1 MMQWSEL
8 SSPTK
13 VGLLLLL
20 VTFLL
25 TMNPLVTLIV
35 VLVHW
40 IGHTYLFP

>member
-1 MMQWSEL
+1 MMKWSEL

-13 VGLLLLL
+13 VGFLLLL

-35 VLVHW
+35 VFVHW
-40 IGHTYLFP
+40 LGHTYLFP

>member
-1 MMQWSEL
+1 MMKWSEL

-13 VGLLLLL
+13 VGFLLLI

-25 TMNPLVTLIV
+25 TMNPLTTLIV
-35 VLVHW
+35 LLVHW

>member
-1 MMQWSEL
+1 MRWSEL

-13 VGLLLLL
+13 VGFLLLL

-35 VLVHW
+35 LLTHW

>member
-1 MMQWSEL
+1 MIKWSEL

-13 VGLLLLL
+13 VGFLLLI

-25 TMNPLVTLIV
+25 TMNPFMTLIV
-35 VLVHW
+35 LLTHW